1 MIKGIIFDLGGVLID
16 NPAQS
21 MKSYIM
27 NELAISENDLSKL
40 TSPLIPE
47 FQKGELAE
55 EEFWRL
61 VIKGTSLKTEILTS
75 LWTEAIRSAY
85 SPKPEMFFLVNKL
98 KERGLKVG
106 ILSNTEIPVVKF
118 LKSKDFTMFDFF
130 VYSCLEGVRKP
141 EERIYKLAMDR
152 MGFKAEEII
161 FVDDSVENIEASHE
175 NGLHSILF
183 ESPTQVIAEIEKL
196 TGFELKDNKH

>member
-1 MIKGIIFDLGGVLID
+1 
-16 NPAQS
+16 
-21 MKSYIM
+21 
-27 NELAISENDLSKL
+27 
-40 TSPLIPE
+40 
-47 FQKGELAE
+47 
-55 EEFWRL
+55 
-61 VIKGTSLKTEILTS
+61 
-75 LWTEAIRSAY
+75 
-85 SPKPEMFFLVNKL
+85 MFLLVNKL

-161 FVDDSVENIEASHE
+161 FVDDYKENIEASQE

-183 ESPTQVIAEIEKL
+183 ESPAQVITEIEKL
-196 TGFELKDNKH
+196 TGLELTDNKH